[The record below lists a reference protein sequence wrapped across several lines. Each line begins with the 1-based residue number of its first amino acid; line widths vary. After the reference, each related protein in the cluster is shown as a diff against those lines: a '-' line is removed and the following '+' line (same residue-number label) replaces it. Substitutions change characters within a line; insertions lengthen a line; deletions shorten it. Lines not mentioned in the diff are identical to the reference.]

1 MSIQLTKTVWAG
13 ALVAAVL
20 VMGHLSKSDAQDHE
34 EWLTDYCTDAAV
46 WAFEEHRGIPLSQRT
61 GQPDYKGIAA
71 EQCPGMRPAG
81 PAIDD
86 DNRAPARLAM
96 PETAP
101 IQQLVQ
107 F

>member
-1 MSIQLTKTVWAG
+1 MSIQLSKTLWAG
-13 ALVAAVL
+13 ALLGAVL
-20 VMGHLSKSDAQDHE
+20 VMSHLSKGEAQDQQQ
-34 EWLTDYCTDAAV
+34 WLTAYCTEAAV
-46 WAFEEHRGIPLSQRT
+46 WAAEEARGVPLNQRT
-61 GQPDYKGIAA
+61 GQPDYRGIAA

-86 DNRAPARLAM
+86 DYRAPARLAI
-96 PETAP
+96 PDAAP

>member
-1 MSIQLTKTVWAG
+1 MTIQQSKTLWAG

-20 VMGHLSKSDAQDHE
+20 VMGHLSKGEAQDQE

-46 WAFEEHRGIPLSQRT
+46 WAFEEHRGVPLSERT
-61 GQPDYKGIAA
+61 GQPDYRGIAA

-86 DNRAPARLAM
+86 DYRAPARLAM